1 MGTLFDYLD
10 WRGDVS
16 FADLGLNEVDN
27 LIFSLISYIDFE
39 GIVPNHPGAT
49 PVTLLDA
56 AKGYLKLHR
65 GEVPYLGKILPP
77 ETVTLMAKAS
87 KTKRFGGCRLLAY
100 TNQVDEETQ
109 IQFAALTYIP
119 NNGISY
125 LAFRGTDDTLVGWKE
140 NFNMSFMQPVPAQQ
154 RAVEYVREVAP
165 YLPGGFYL
173 GGHSK
178 GGNLAVYAAVKMEQ
192 TLQKRLIHAFNNDG
206 PGFDRPFV
214 CGADY
219 LDVRERIRTL
229 VPHSSVVGM
238 LLEHEEDYEVV
249 KSNATGLLQ
258 HNGFS
263 WDVLGGAFIHLDTIT
278 EESKHLDSALKE
290 WMNTLRSAS
299 PHRSILRSV
308 LHRNSIFFCKSAL
321 PRCIKCRG
329 YTRPQSRRQSP
340 RAADGNSPVWR
351 SNANPRWGF
360 RPQGSITVHRHR
372 GQSVR

>member
-10 WRGDVS
+10 WRGDVT
-16 FADLGLNEVDN
+16 FAELGLNEVDN

-39 GIVPNHPGAT
+39 GIVPRECAAT
-49 PVTLLDA
+49 PVTLKEA
-56 AKGYLKLHR
+56 ARGYLRLHR

-77 ETVTLMAKAS
+77 ETITLMAKAS
-87 KTKRFGGCRLLAY
+87 KTKRFAGCRLMAY
-100 TNQVDEETQ
+100 VNRVDEETQ
-109 IQFAALTYIP
+109 TQFSALTFLP
-119 NNGISY
+119 NNGLPY

-140 NFNMSFMQPVPAQQ
+140 NFNMSFMQPVPAPE

-192 TLQKRLIHAFNNDG
+192 SLQKRLIHAFNNDG
-206 PGFDRPFV
+206 PGFDHAFV

-219 LDVRERIRTL
+219 LDIRERIRTL

-263 WDVLGGAFIHLDTIT
+263 WEVMGNKFIHLDSIS
-278 EESKHLDSALKE
+278 ESSRVVDRNMKKFLSEMSKEERSRFVDSLFEAIESKTGAKTLTELNSDKMKLFKVWGSLDDTSKA
-290 WMNTLRSAS
+290 
-299 PHRSILRSV
+299 
-308 LHRNSIFFCKSAL
+308 
-321 PRCIKCRG
+321 
-329 YTRPQSRRQSP
+329 Q
-340 RAADGNSPVWR
+340 
-351 SNANPRWGF
+351 F
-360 RPQGSITVHRHR
+360 RKVAGLLVGKKKKQ
-372 GQSVR
+372 

>member
-10 WRGDVS
+10 WRGDVT
-16 FADLGLNEVDN
+16 FAELGLNEVDN

-39 GIVPNHPGAT
+39 GIVPRECAAT
-49 PVTLLDA
+49 PVTLKEA
-56 AKGYLKLHR
+56 ARGYLRLHR

-77 ETVTLMAKAS
+77 ETITLMAKAS
-87 KTKRFGGCRLLAY
+87 KTKRFAGCRLMAY
-100 TNQVDEETQ
+100 VNRVDEETQ
-109 IQFAALTYIP
+109 TQFSALTFLP
-119 NNGISY
+119 NNGLPY

-140 NFNMSFMQPVPAQQ
+140 NFNMSFMQPVPAQE

-192 TLQKRLIHAFNNDG
+192 SLQKRLIHAFNNDG
-206 PGFDRPFV
+206 PGFDHAFV

-219 LDVRERIRTL
+219 LDIRERIRTL

-263 WDVLGGAFIHLDTIT
+263 WEVLGGAFIHLDTVT

-290 WMNTLRSAS
+290 WMNTLSAQERAEFVDTFYETLTS
-299 PHRSILRSV
+299 TNAKNLTELTAEKIKLVKAWNTLDSKARSIILKCISLLLR
-308 LHRNSIFFCKSAL
+308 
-321 PRCIKCRG
+321 PG
-329 YTRPQSRRQSP
+329 
-340 RAADGNSPVWR
+340 GNTAR
-351 SNANPRWGF
+351 KKN
-360 RPQGSITVHRHR
+360 TT
-372 GQSVR
+372 